1 MAVRWITEADT
12 IAPTDPDAALHV
24 EAASWILYKLTAE
37 KYSGI
42 VERTEWYGLGNSE
55 CFTCLSDIEHRHVFY
70 RTGEADRIR
79 LRGTPVISITSVTQG
94 GVALSPT
101 DFRVLNSMYLAK
113 AGGGCWDL
121 NNGVE
126 VVYNSGTRPPEAG
139 RQAAIRLANEFIL
152 SATDAGACSLPDR
165 VTAISRQGM
174 DYTILDPQDFLDKG
188 KTGIYEIDLFLR
200 TANPVGAK
208 KKPRV
213 FIADAPNGTTRR

>member
-12 IAPTDPDAALHV
+12 NAPTDPNTALHV

-42 VERTEWYGLGNSE
+42 VERTEWYGSDNTE
-55 CFTCLSDIEHRHVFY
+55 CSTCLSDLTHRHVFY
-70 RTGEADRIR
+70 RTQSQNILR
-79 LRGTPVISITSVTQG
+79 LRGTPVVSITSVSHG
-94 GVALSPT
+94 GQILDPSQY
-101 DFRVLNSMYLAK
+101 RILNSMNLSLI
-113 AGGGCWDL
+113 GGECWDL
-121 NNGVE
+121 NKGVE
-126 VVYNSGTRPPEAG
+126 VVYNAGTRPPEAG

-152 SATDAGACSLPDR
+152 SATDASACTLPER

-174 DYTILDPQDFLDKG
+174 DYTILDPQDFLDNG

-200 TANPVGAK
+200 TANPGGAK

-213 FIADAPNGTTRR
+213 FIADAPNGMTRR